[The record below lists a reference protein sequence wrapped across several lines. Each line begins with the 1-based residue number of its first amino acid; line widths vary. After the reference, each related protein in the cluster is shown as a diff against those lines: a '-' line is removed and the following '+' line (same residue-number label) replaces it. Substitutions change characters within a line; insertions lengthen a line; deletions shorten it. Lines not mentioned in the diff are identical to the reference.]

1 LAKIGAPC
9 HLYWWKLQSEVGV
22 SLAFSHDTG
31 TDISEIPTWT
41 RKDQFLVFF
50 FSSYKQRRNKTFVAT
65 NAQY

>member
-1 LAKIGAPC
+1 LAKNRAPC

-41 RKDQFLVFF
+41 RKDQFLFLF
-50 FSSYKQRRNKTFVAT
+50 QQFLISKEDKTFVAT